1 MSTDPITQ
9 DIAQFPLLDP
19 EFFQRHGYPQDHW
32 RHLRKHAPIARIESG
47 PLPYWAVTRHAD
59 ITTVGKRPDLFLNGP
74 RLMISDHA
82 EEEFERPPTIIE
94 MDPPQHAKFRRPI
107 SGRFTP
113 RTVKTLHDDVD
124 RIALDLVDTLTAGTG
139 EGELDFVEALSAPL
153 PITVIGSLL
162 GVPESD
168 WPLLFEW
175 TNRMIGADDPD
186 FHSTD
191 ADGVNDSQNALIEL
205 FTYFA
210 ELLKEKQKAPDES
223 LLTLLSQ
230 MEVDGKKLEE
240 LEALS
245 YCLALVVAG
254 NETTRNATSGGM
266 LALIEHPG
274 QLQRLQADPS
284 LLNSAIEE
292 MLRWTSPLIHFA
304 RTASQDT
311 ELSGVPIK
319 EGDTLALFYPSA
331 NRDSEV
337 FSDPYTFDIGRSP
350 NNHLAF
356 GVGEHFCLGAH
367 LARLELVAAFKHLLP
382 RLESLELS
390 GPVKRLRSNL
400 VGGIKELPIRY
411 RLRAA

>member
-1 MSTDPITQ
+1 
-9 DIAQFPLLDP
+9 
-19 EFFQRHGYPQDHW
+19 
-32 RHLRKHAPIARIESG
+32 
-47 PLPYWAVTRHAD
+47 
-59 ITTVGKRPDLFLNGP
+59 
-74 RLMISDHA
+74 
-82 EEEFERPPTIIE
+82 
-94 MDPPQHAKFRRPI
+94 
-107 SGRFTP
+107 
-113 RTVKTLHDDVD
+113 
-124 RIALDLVDTLTAGTG
+124 
-139 EGELDFVEALSAPL
+139 
-153 PITVIGSLL
+153 
-162 GVPESD
+162 
-168 WPLLFEW
+168 
-175 TNRMIGADDPD
+175 MIGADDPD

-191 ADGVNDSQNALIEL
+191 VDGVNDSQNALIEL

-319 EGDTLALFYPSA
+319 KGDTLALFYPSA

-382 RLESLELS
+382 RLESVELS